1 MIPEPIAHAM
11 RAACAAIAARVARGH
26 SWSCGAM
33 AVLLTTL
40 AAHASAGID
49 WRKPWSEPQD
59 AAAASERSDEYAW
72 RLFVALNWPADPTA
86 RIADRSARF
95 GADRA
100 VVWETWQSAGDVYL
114 NGGADPGAW
123 SRRRP
128 YQPGALERRFESV
141 SLKDLPNA
149 RHIVDGVMVPL
160 VDPLAAAKRLT
171 EIRMN
176 RRTFDFIRAHEL
188 YNLDGQ
194 LRAYAAG
201 SAISFPYGAREIKA
215 KWRPISPGESSRY
228 QTTLVTLADGTQ
240 RLYGLTALHIASKDL
255 PNWFWATFEQV
266 DNPTLADNEG
276 WQLPSSDR
284 FSCGKDPA
292 DCNRAPQDIG
302 VEGTVWQYYR
312 LRGTLTAFVQSDGGP
327 RLLANSELEA
337 GMQRTASCITCHSR
351 SSIGVIAGA
360 PARLGIFDASPG
372 APQHNAY
379 ERRGFSGL
387 PRAEWYQG
395 PDPAGRHRP
404 IFQKLDFVWSLSKA
418 KSKEGS
424 AEIAPVLTRNLI
436 PRPLAG
442 GANLGGGGRSQ

>member
-1 MIPEPIAHAM
+1 MIPDSIAHAM
-11 RAACAAIAARVARGH
+11 RAACAALAARVARGH
-26 SWSCGAM
+26 SWRCGAM
-33 AVLLTTL
+33 AGLLTTL

-59 AAAASERSDEYAW
+59 PAAAAERSDEYAW
-72 RLFVALNWPADPTA
+72 RLFVSLNWPAEPTA
-86 RIADRSARF
+86 RIADRNARF

-100 VVWETWQSAGDVYL
+100 VVWETWQSAGEVYL
-114 NGGADPGAW
+114 NDGADPGAW

-128 YQPGALERRFESV
+128 YQPAAPERRFESV

-194 LRAYAAG
+194 LRAYAG
-201 SAISFPYGAREIKA
+201 GKAISFPYGAREVKA

-228 QTTLVTLADGTQ
+228 HTIVVRLADGTR

-266 DNPTLADNEG
+266 DNPTLAGNEG
-276 WQLPSSDR
+276 WQLPSRDR
-284 FSCGKDPA
+284 FSCGRGPA
-292 DCNRAPQDIG
+292 DCNRAPQNIG
-302 VEGTVWQYYR
+302 LEGTVWQYYR
-312 LRGTLTAFVQSDGGP
+312 LRGTLTAFVHADGSP
-327 RLLANSELEA
+327 QLLANSELEA

-351 SSIGVIAGA
+351 SSIGVTAGA
-360 PARLGIFDASPG
+360 PARLAIFDAT
-372 APQHNAY
+372 ADTPQNDAH
-379 ERRGFSGL
+379 ERRGFFGV
-387 PRAEWYQG
+387 PQTEWYLG
-395 PDPAGRHRP
+395 PDPAGRQRP
-404 IFQKLDFVWSLSKA
+404 VFQKLDFVWSLSKA

-424 AEIAPVLTRNLI
+424 AIPPPLT
-436 PRPLAG
+436 
-442 GANLGGGGRSQ
+442 GANLDGGESQ